1 MTATNLRAKVGR
13 AFADCAGSG
22 RWAAIGSISP
32 RTGVLRTAPSSPPQS
47 AERGVVG
54 PGLARSGGTQGL
66 EELLVEG
73 GIGLCEPVEA
83 PPAVPLV
90 DDQPRLAKVRQV
102 PRCRGL
108 RNPQNRDEIAD
119 AERTFA
125 QQMEDA
131 DARRVRKGPEHL
143 FD

>member
-1 MTATNLRAKVGR
+1 
-13 AFADCAGSG
+13 
-22 RWAAIGSISP
+22 
-32 RTGVLRTAPSSPPQS
+32 VLRTAPSSPPQS

-54 PGLARSGGTQGL
+54 PGLPRSGSLQGL

-73 GIGLCEPVEA
+73 GIGLCELVEA
-83 PPAVPLV
+83 PLAASLV
-90 DDQPRLAKVRQV
+90 DDQPRLAQVRQV

-108 RNPQNRDEIAD
+108 RNPENRDEIPD

-131 DARRVRKGPEHL
+131 DARRVRKGPEHP

>member
-1 MTATNLRAKVGR
+1 
-13 AFADCAGSG
+13 
-22 RWAAIGSISP
+22 
-32 RTGVLRTAPSSPPQS
+32 
-47 AERGVVG
+47 
-54 PGLARSGGTQGL
+54 
-66 EELLVEG
+66 VEG

-83 PPAVPLV
+83 PLAVPRV
-90 DDQPRLAKVRQV
+90 DDQPRLAKVCQV
-102 PRCRGL
+102 PRRRGL

>member
-1 MTATNLRAKVGR
+1 M
-13 AFADCAGSG
+13 
-22 RWAAIGSISP
+22 
-32 RTGVLRTAPSSPPQS
+32 LRTAPSSPPQS

-54 PGLARSGGTQGL
+54 PGLPRSGRTQSL

-73 GIGLCEPVEA
+73 GIDLCEPVEA
-83 PPAVPLV
+83 PLAAPLV
-90 DDQPRLAKVRQV
+90 DDQSRLAKVRQV

-108 RNPQNRDEIAD
+108 RNSQNRDEISD

-131 DARRVRKGPEHL
+131 DARRVREGPEHPVG
-143 FD
+143 